1 MKDYTVKWCPL
12 CNKRLIKQS
21 AQDAC
26 GYEEDWYC
34 EEEIRLVSG
43 RKVNH
48 YREFPE
54 LGYTDIHLPP
64 YRIRN
69 QDGESKIGMLKRAKT
84 KRGVRTTRGSW
95 RFDTVIKCPQLHLD
109 TEQRL
114 RDRIHLLLVM
124 L

>member
-1 MKDYTVKWCPL
+1 MRTCPL
-12 CNKRLIKQS
+12 CNKQLIKQS

-34 EEEIRLVSG
+34 PEEIRLVSG
-43 RKVNH
+43 KRVNH
-48 YREFPE
+48 YREFRE
-54 LGYTDIHLPP
+54 DGWIDIHLPP

-69 QDGESKIGMLKRAKT
+69 EEGMSKIGLLRQNKT
-84 KRGVRTTRGSW
+84 RRGVRTTRGNW
-95 RFDTVIKCPQLHLD
+95 RFQTIIKCPELHLD